1 MGLRQIYKNAIQNL
15 PSGSI
20 VNVPIIESMLGRT
33 YGINHGTPVNRSSNA
48 AKGRT
53 LSSIAKEGLLI
64 ADSISNDYNGEP
76 TTIHN
81 WKKV

>member
-15 PSGSI
+15 SSGSI

-53 LSSIAKEGLLI
+53 LSSIALI